1 MQKKICYTLKG
12 GQKMAT
18 TKKTT
23 KKEMVKVPTKATT
36 IHVTEKMKENL
47 DLIKAKQHDESGI
60 KLTNSGV
67 IALALA
73 CYVES
78 LGLK

>member
-1 MQKKICYTLKG
+1 MAIKK
-12 GQKMAT
+12 
-18 TKKTT
+18 KKEQ
-23 KKEMVKVPTKATT
+23 KEMVKVPTKATT
-36 IHVTEKMKENL
+36 IHMTEKMKENM
-47 DLIKAKQHDESGI
+47 DFIKAKQHSESGI

-78 LGLK
+78 LGRK